1 MKKCFSHRRRQIYP
15 TSGEGG
21 LELSAIG
28 DARLIRRIGE
38 GVTCIVYLAEWRD
51 RQVIVKL
58 YKAGA
63 IERHARLM
71 DEELVEFEYSRNKAF
86 YQAEGM
92 QRYVAEPLAYVC
104 TGGLSAFVQEKLEGE
119 LYYHYYTKREGRVAD
134 SLFDHVREI
143 VRLSHAAGLYDVDL
157 HAGNLM
163 VVENAEGEAIPKLF
177 DFNFIPFYLH
187 APNPWVAMLLKLRL
201 VDRGWRDLRKL
212 ERFHDFRRFER
223 KIRLFGN
230 PESV

>member
-1 MKKCFSHRRRQIYP
+1 MKKRFSHRRRQIYP
-15 TSGEGG
+15 TTGEGG

-38 GVTCIVYLAEWRD
+38 GVTCIVYLAEWRGQ
-51 RQVIVKL
+51 QVVVKL

-71 DEELVEFEYSRNKAF
+71 DEELVEFEYARNQAF
-86 YQAEGM
+86 YQAAGM
-92 QRYVAEPLAYVC
+92 RGYVARPLAYLC
-104 TGGLSAFVQEKLEGE
+104 TGGVSALVQEKLEGE
-119 LYYHYYTKREGRVAD
+119 LYYHYYTKRDGHVPE
-134 SLFDHVREI
+134 SLFEHVREI

-163 VVENAEGEAIPKLF
+163 VVETAQGEPIPKLF
-177 DFNFIPFYLH
+177 DFNFIPFYIH
-187 APNPWVAMLLKLRL
+187 APNPWVAVLLKLGIIDL
-201 VDRGWRDLRKL
+201 SWRDLRKL

-223 KIRLFGN
+223 KIGLFGS
-230 PESV
+230 PESA